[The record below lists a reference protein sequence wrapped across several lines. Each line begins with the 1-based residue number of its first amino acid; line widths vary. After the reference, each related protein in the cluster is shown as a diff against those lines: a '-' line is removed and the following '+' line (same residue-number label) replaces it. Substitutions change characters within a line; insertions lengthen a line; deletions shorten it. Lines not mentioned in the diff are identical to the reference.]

1 MKFMLLTFL
10 MIIPLCGCHADL
22 IPEPDYHSKIS
33 ECDVKAEHDLEFGD
47 LSTVGMRKT
56 IQNQIECYKK
66 IAHEVIER
74 DYTKNAHEMKKNMDD
89 YIASTAKITWG
100 INQPDSCYPTCGSIV
115 GLNASSAALNAAK
128 KYLELLLT
136 PPEIH

>member
-1 MKFMLLTFL
+1 MKFMLLAFL

-22 IPEPDYHSKIS
+22 LSKPDYRASVEK
-33 ECDVKAEHDLEFGD
+33 CDAKAEHDLEFGD

-66 IAHEVIER
+66 IAHEIIDM
-74 DYTKNAHEMKKNMDD
+74 DYTKNAAEMKENLDD
-89 YIASTAKITWG
+89 YIATAAKITWD
-100 INQPDSCYPTCGSIV
+100 INQPDSCYPMCGSIV